1 VKTAVFVN
9 RRRILAIFA
18 TVGVF
23 LAGGACGS
31 EDETA
36 IVFDADLET
45 GNISQWNGAQCKN
58 TGTPDGTP
66 PNFVRGNVTVV
77 SDVKASGSYAGRF
90 DLPLHTAQNACEV
103 LHTRPL
109 GSGASSWPAP
119 EEWYAQEF
127 RLPTNWQPEMSGYF
141 NSGSTT
147 GGGLAISQYA
157 YQGFGPGM
165 ALEVNGDSTANTTK
179 IRLPLNFG
187 PCQDPPVGC
196 RGDGRNLANVLV
208 DNPVELGVWYQILI
222 RIKRTPNHD
231 GYVEAWVRKRGETTW
246 VQKVSYTGVTVQWWE
261 GTPPRTSWRAN
272 DKVGGY
278 RGGGSAA
285 MSIWHDNFCVATTR
299 AAAESCF

>member
-127 RLPTNWQPEMSGYF
+127 RLPTNWQPGMAGWW
-141 NSGSTT
+141 
-147 GGGLAISQYA
+147 GLTITQYA
-157 YQGFGPGM
+157 YQGVTSPGM
-165 ALEVNGDSTANTTK
+165 SLEVGDDHPAASDNSVYME
-179 IRLPLNFG
+179 LNMG
-187 PCQDPPVGC
+187 PCVSGQGC
-196 RGDGRNLANVLV
+196 TSAVNGTF
-208 DNPVELGVWYQILI
+208 PMVENFQPGAWYQVLI
-222 RIKRTPNHD
+222 RIVRSAAND
-231 GYVEAWVRKRGETTW
+231 GIVQSWVRKRGEAGWT
-246 VQKVSYTGVTVQWWE
+246 QKVDRSGGPTIQWARGE
-261 GTPPRTSWRAN
+261 SASPSWRVN

-278 RGGGSAA
+278 RGAGSAA
-285 MSIWHDNFCVATTR
+285 VSIWHDAFCRATTR
-299 AAAESCF
+299 TAAESCL